1 MTRADTEEI
10 ILNKAEVYCAAAERC
25 LSDVT
30 SKLVQWGA
38 SSEAMERILSHLL
51 EERYLDERRYAK
63 AFVRDKYRFN
73 GWGRLKIAM
82 ALRQKGISDESIDAG
97 LNEIDEREYRQTLK
111 ALLQRIRRTV
121 KGKTAYEQ
129 NGKLIRFALGKG
141 YEMNDILRVLKPPT
155 DEDSLE

>member
-1 MTRADTEEI
+1 MTSTDTEEI
-10 ILNKAEVYCAAAERC
+10 MRNKAEIYCAAAERC

-30 SKLVQWGA
+30 SKLIQWGA
-38 SSEAMERILSHLL
+38 SPEAMERILSHLL
-51 EERYLDERRYAK
+51 EERYLDEKRYAQ

-82 ALRQKGISDESIDAG
+82 ALRQKGIPNEPIDAG

-111 ALLQRIRRTV
+111 ALLQRKRKTV

-129 NGKLIRFALGKG
+129 NGKLIRLALGKG
-141 YEMNDILRVLKPPT
+141 YEMNEILRVLKQPT